1 MNKGPNNIS
10 ETDNKGDIRSIES
23 LNETSESQGTSAL
36 IAGFPK
42 ELCSDTI
49 NEFFA
54 DICPN
59 NKVTVMTK
67 GKSKFK
73 GMVFVLFATIE
84 EATEFT
90 KKELVYKGKML
101 DIKLAI
107 DTDDFIQ
114 NCLEDLRH
122 PKKVYI
128 NKIPK
133 NFEKN
138 QIVETFSQFG
148 EVHQVNI
155 IHRTD
160 RVNNFA
166 YVTFVDSKSA
176 VETVNHKFLELEED
190 FKIRISYAKP
200 NFTKRMLFKVNP
212 ALRNYLKKIQN
223 GKKEYDPA
231 DFIQFEQTILKKY
244 ENYKDPTLA
253 DEVYQL
259 KEDLKKMQISD
270 PSKDI
275 NIKKEKVYKKEFKSS
290 KIDHQSNLKSTGL
303 KNKVKSLETTKVIK
317 QPTNI
322 QHNNSTEYYTKKN
335 SGIGSKTCQSQLNDP
350 ITTFEYDQH
359 TD

>member
-1 MNKGPNNIS
+1 M
-10 ETDNKGDIRSIES
+10 
-23 LNETSESQGTSAL
+23 
-36 IAGFPK
+36 
-42 ELCSDTI
+42 
-49 NEFFA
+49 
-54 DICPN
+54 
-59 NKVTVMTK
+59 
-67 GKSKFK
+67 
-73 GMVFVLFATIE
+73 
-84 EATEFT
+84 
-90 KKELVYKGKML
+90 
-101 DIKLAI
+101 AI

-138 QIVETFSQFG
+138 QIVEAFEQFG

-176 VETVNHKFLELEED
+176 VATVNYKFLELEAN

-231 DFIQFEQTILKKY
+231 EFIQFEQTILKKY
-244 ENYKDPTLA
+244 ENHKDPTPSDDL
-253 DEVYQL
+253 YQL
-259 KEDLKKMQISD
+259 KEDLKKMHILD
-270 PSKDI
+270 PSKEKI
-275 NIKKEKVYKKEFKSS
+275 NTRKEKVNKKETGIN
-290 KIDHQSNLKSTGL
+290 KINHQSNLKSTTT
-303 KNKVKSLETTKVIK
+303 KNSNVRSLETTKVIK
-317 QPTNI
+317 QPTNTH
-322 QHNNSTEYYTKKN
+322 HNNSTEYYTNKN
-335 SGIGSKTCQSQLNDP
+335 SGIGSTKYCQNQLNDP

>member
-1 MNKGPNNIS
+1 
-10 ETDNKGDIRSIES
+10 
-23 LNETSESQGTSAL
+23 
-36 IAGFPK
+36 
-42 ELCSDTI
+42 
-49 NEFFA
+49 
-54 DICPN
+54 
-59 NKVTVMTK
+59 
-67 GKSKFK
+67 
-73 GMVFVLFATIE
+73 
-84 EATEFT
+84 
-90 KKELVYKGKML
+90 
-101 DIKLAI
+101 LAI

-138 QIVETFSQFG
+138 QIVETFKQFG

-176 VETVNHKFLELEED
+176 VAAVNHKFLELEAN

-231 DFIQFEQTILKKY
+231 EFIQFEQTILKKY
-244 ENYKDPTLA
+244 ESYKDPTPSDDL
-253 DEVYQL
+253 YQL

-270 PSKDI
+270 PSKEKI
-275 NIKKEKVYKKEFKSS
+275 NTKKDKVNKKVTEFNKIDRKSS
-290 KIDHQSNLKSTGL
+290 LKSTTP
-303 KNKVKSLETTKVIK
+303 KNVVRSLETTKVFK
-317 QPTNI
+317 QPTNT
-322 QHNNSTEYYTKKN
+322 QHNNSTEYYTNKN
-335 SGIGSKTCQSQLNDP
+335 TGIGSKNFCQNQLNDP
-350 ITTFEYDQH
+350 IATFEYDQH